1 MRAGRLV
8 MNSGNARTRRHT
20 RPTLGLSRFQ
30 GKQEAREEAIKVASQ
45 AMAAKVASQAMEAK
59 ALDRSE
65 SNLWTRTGAKD
76 RSMIWDLETLSLR
89 SGTGRCQSERR
100 EGLRI

>member
-45 AMAAKVASQAMEAK
+45 AMAAKAS
-59 ALDRSE
+59 DRSE
-65 SNLWTRTGAKD
+65 STSWMRTGARD
-76 RSMIWDLETLSLR
+76 RSMISDMETLSLR
-89 SGTGRCQSERR
+89 SGTGRCQSEQR
-100 EGLRI
+100 EGLKI